1 MRGRR
6 VCPRAPQR
14 ARALTQTH
22 AQTHEPARA
31 SRPCMRGTQTP
42 KGLVDSAVRNMRRK
56 MVGEEVGGLLSVIKS
71 ARSIHDSG
79 STPMRGGRGAPDDGT
94 PRRALEAAP
103 TADAGRALATHSGAA
118 ALVEAEVSV
127 HVKRELDLQ
136 GKPCCLP
143 ARALCQH

>member
-14 ARALTQTH
+14 ACALTQTH

-94 PRRALEAAP
+94 PRLEAAP
-103 TADAGRALATHSGAA
+103 TADAGRALATRSGAA